1 MTVLPSV
8 KVKIQLVVNDS
19 IALGPGKADLLEAI
33 QENGSISAAA
43 VHMGM
48 SYKRAWDLV
57 ITMNKSFKQTVVA
70 TSVGGGKGGG
80 AEITDFGSQVLV
92 QYRDIEA
99 KITLVL
105 KAEMSD
111 LLFMLVTSEWVDT
124 KQT

>member
-1 MTVLPSV
+1 MTVLPSI

-33 QENGSISAAA
+33 QEKGSISAAA

-57 ITMNKSFKQTVVA
+57 NTMNKSFKQTVVA

-80 AEITDFGSQVLV
+80 AQITDFGSQVLV
-92 QYRDIEA
+92 QYRAIEV
-99 KITLVL
+99 KTTLAL

-111 LLFMLVTSEWVDT
+111 LLFMLATSEWVDI

>member
-1 MTVLPSV
+1 MTLLPSV
-8 KVKIQLVVNDS
+8 KVKIQLVVNDR

-33 QENGSISAAA
+33 QEKGSISAAA

-57 ITMNKSFKQTVVA
+57 NTMNKSFKQTVVA
-70 TSVGGGKGGG
+70 TSIGGGKGGG

-92 QYRDIEA
+92 QYRVIEA
-99 KITLVL
+99 KTTLAL

-111 LLFMLVTSEWVDT
+111 LLFMLVTNE
-124 KQT
+124 

>member
-1 MTVLPSV
+1 MTLLPSV
-8 KVKIQLVVNDS
+8 KFKIQLVVNDS

-33 QENGSISAAA
+33 QEKGSISAAA

-57 ITMNKSFKQTVVA
+57 NTMNKSFKQTVVA
-70 TSVGGGKGGG
+70 TSIGGGKGGG

-92 QYRDIEA
+92 QYRVIEA
-99 KITLVL
+99 KTTLAL

-111 LLFMLVTSEWVDT
+111 LLFMLVTNE
-124 KQT
+124 

>member
-99 KITLVL
+99 KITLAL

-111 LLFMLVTSEWVDT
+111 LLLMLATSE
-124 KQT
+124 

>member
-1 MTVLPSV
+1 MTLLPNSV
-8 KVKIQLVVNDS
+8 KGIVKIKIQLEVNDN

-33 QENGSISAAA
+33 QEKGSISAAA

-57 ITMNKSFKQTVVA
+57 NTMNKSFKQAVIS

-80 AEITDFGSQVLV
+80 AQVTDFGSQVLV
-92 QYRDIEA
+92 QYRAIEA
-99 KITLVL
+99 KTALAL

-111 LLFMLVTSEWVDT
+111 LLLMLATSE
-124 KQT
+124 